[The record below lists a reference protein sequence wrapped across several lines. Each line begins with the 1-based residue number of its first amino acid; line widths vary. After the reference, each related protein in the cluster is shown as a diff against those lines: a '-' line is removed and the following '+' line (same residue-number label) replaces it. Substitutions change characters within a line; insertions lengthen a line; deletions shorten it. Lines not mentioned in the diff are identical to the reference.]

1 MHEMACNS
9 LENFEKLANKLFQA
23 SRDYIFTAMS
33 SILPLSLS
41 QVPEDVVMRSDLD
54 VRVT

>member
-1 MHEMACNS
+1 MHEMICNCK
-9 LENFEKLANKLFQA
+9 ENFEKLANKLFQA
-23 SRDYIFTAMS
+23 SLDYTFTAMS

-41 QVPEDVVMRSDLD
+41 QVFEDVVMRSDLD